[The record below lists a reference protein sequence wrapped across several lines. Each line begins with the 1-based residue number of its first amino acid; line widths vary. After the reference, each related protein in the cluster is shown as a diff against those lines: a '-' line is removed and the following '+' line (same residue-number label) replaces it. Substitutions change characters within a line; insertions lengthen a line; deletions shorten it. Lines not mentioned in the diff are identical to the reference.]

1 MHLAWEFVAPP
12 LPSGLPMPSTN
23 IVSPA
28 EPRNARSALERLYRE
43 VRAATVALAMPL
55 SDADATVQ
63 SMPDASPAKWH
74 LAHTTWFFES
84 MVLTNAAANY
94 KVFDERFNFLFN
106 SYYESVGVRHPRPL
120 RGLLTRPALA
130 EVLAYREYVDAAI
143 ARLLETMAAES
154 VLKVIELGCHHEQQH
169 QELLLT
175 DILHLFAQNPL
186 QPAYRES
193 VPLPVEPSDRS
204 QTYRSF
210 PGGLIELGHQGE
222 GFAFDCEGPRH
233 KAHIE
238 PYRLSDRLV
247 TNREWA
253 EFIADDGYR
262 NPLLWLSDGWAM
274 VRSEGWSAPL
284 YWQGREGEYWSMTL
298 RGAQPVDPDA
308 PVTHVSYFEADAFA
322 TWASRRLPTEAE
334 WEAAARSVA
343 VAGNFVDSGRLRPRP
358 AAATAGEMRQMFGD
372 VWEWTR
378 SAFMPYP
385 RFRPVEGALGEYN
398 GKFMSGQFVLRGGSC
413 VTPEDHVRATY
424 RNFFA
429 PHARWQFSG
438 LRLAEDA

>member
-1 MHLAWEFVAPP
+1 
-12 LPSGLPMPSTN
+12 MPSTN
-23 IVSPA
+23 IISFPQ
-28 EPRNARSALERLYRE
+28 PRIERSALERRDSE
-43 VRAATVALAMPL
+43 VRAATVALAIPL

-84 MVLTNAAANY
+84 MVLATDSSNY
-94 KVFDERFNFLFN
+94 KTFDERFNFLFN
-106 SYYESVGVRHPRPL
+106 SYYESVGARHPRPL
-120 RGLLTRPALA
+120 RGLLTRPTLG

-143 ARLLETMAAES
+143 VQLLQKTPTQS
-154 VLKVIELGCHHEQQH
+154 VLKVVELGCHHEQQH

-186 QPAYRES
+186 RPAYKES
-193 VPLPVEPSDRS
+193 VPLPVELLDQSH
-204 QTYRSF
+204 TYRSF
-210 PGGLIELGHQGE
+210 PGGLANIGHQGE
-222 GFAFDCEGPRH
+222 SFAFDCEGPRH
-233 KAHIE
+233 AVQLE

-247 TNREWA
+247 TNGEWA
-253 EFIADDGYR
+253 EFIADGGYR
-262 NPLLWLSDGWAM
+262 NSLLWLSDGWAT
-274 VRSEGWSAPL
+274 VRSEAWSAPL
-284 YWQGREGEYWSMTL
+284 YWEARDGEFWSMTL
-298 RGAQPVDPDA
+298 RGAQPIDTNA

-322 TWASRRLPTEAE
+322 TWAGRRLPTEVE
-334 WEAAARSVA
+334 WEVAAQGLPI
-343 VAGNFVDSGRLRPRP
+343 AGNFVSAGRLRPRP
-358 AAATAGEMRQMFGD
+358 APASTSDLRQMFGD

-385 RFRPVEGALGEYN
+385 RFRPMAGALGEYN

>member
-1 MHLAWEFVAPP
+1 
-12 LPSGLPMPSTN
+12 MPSTN

-28 EPRNARSALERLYRE
+28 ESRDARSTLERLYRE
-43 VRAATVALAMPL
+43 VRAATVALALPL

-84 MVLTNAAANY
+84 MVLTNAAPKY
-94 KVFDERFNFLFN
+94 KVFDERFNFVFN
-106 SYYESVGVRHPRPL
+106 SYYESVGARHPRPL
-120 RGLLTRPALA
+120 RGLLTRPTLA

-143 ARLLETMAAES
+143 SQLLQTMPAQS
-154 VLKVIELGCHHEQQH
+154 VLQVIELGCHHEQQH

-186 QPAYRES
+186 RPAYRES
-193 VPLPVEPSDRS
+193 VPLPVEFIDRS
-204 QTYRSF
+204 QTYRNF
-210 PGGLIELGHQGE
+210 PGGLIDLGHRGE

-233 KAHIE
+233 MAHVD

-247 TNREWA
+247 TNGEWA
-253 EFIADDGYR
+253 EFIADGGYS

-284 YWQGREGEYWSMTL
+284 YWEAREGEFWSMTL

-334 WEAAARSVA
+334 WEAAAQGVA
-343 VAGNFVDSGRLRPRP
+343 VAGNFANSDRLRPRP
-358 AAATAGEMRQMFGD
+358 APAPAGELRQMFGD

-378 SAFMPYP
+378 SAFLPYP
-385 RFRPVEGALGEYN
+385 RFRPTRGALGEYN

-413 VTPEDHVRATY
+413 VTPRDHVRATY